1 MNGLIHTGE
10 TYRLDIYLK
19 NISRSEAR
27 YAPGV
32 NSTVK
37 GHGKYLEDEVY
48 ATEITNSKSILV
60 R

>member
-1 MNGLIHTGE
+1 MVYTGE
-10 TYRLDIYLK
+10 TRRHDIYLK

-48 ATEITNSKSILV
+48 ATKITNSKSILV